1 VTSLTATFGSS
12 TTSIMN
18 VLTQAALTQA
28 ASQESYRF
36 NLVQNLLNAQFQ
48 KKVAALQ
55 ASNNTSAKDNFLK
68 VEISQLGQQKATYG
82 KLQNQYGQNA
92 NILSD
97 ITKQIIAM
105 QNAASAGDSATF
117 DSALATANGEVTY
130 LTVVQDNGT
139 MQPDGVVQLQA
150 SGLGVQSSDS
160 YDLSTPDGQAA
171 ALADLQNAS
180 ALVNQVY
187 NATTG
192 NQTVAGSQVSALG
205 SQANTLNTTLEN
217 DQFDQLSNVTL
228 QTLKLKTQLQTQ
240 VHLIQL
246 SFANAQ
252 SAGASLQQQQLALQ
266 AALEPP
272 PPGTIFSI
280 FG

>member
-1 VTSLTATFGSS
+1 MTSLTPTFGSS

-48 KKVAALQ
+48 KKIAALQ
-55 ASNNTSAKDNFLK
+55 ASNDTSAKDNFLK
-68 VEISQLGQQKATYG
+68 VEISQLAQQKATYST
-82 KLQNQYGQNA
+82 LQKQYGQNA

-97 ITKQIIAM
+97 ITNQIIAM

-117 DSALATANGEVTY
+117 DGALATANADVTY
-130 LTVVQDNGT
+130 LTVVQNNGT
-139 MQPDGVVQLQA
+139 MQPDGVAQLQT
-150 SGLGVQSSDS
+150 SGLGVQSSAS

-180 ALVNQVY
+180 TLVNQVY
-187 NATTG
+187 AATSG
-192 NQTVAGSQVSALG
+192 NQTVAGSQASALG
-205 SQANTLNTTLEN
+205 SQSDTLNSTLEN
-217 DQFDQLSNVTL
+217 DQFNNAANVTV

-246 SFANAQ
+246 NFANAQ

>member
-1 VTSLTATFGSS
+1 MTVSSTFGSS

-18 VLTQAALTQA
+18 VLTAAALNQA

-36 NLVQNLLNAQFQ
+36 QLVQNLLNKQFQ
-48 KKVAALQ
+48 HKIATLQ
-55 ASNNTSAKDNFLK
+55 ANNDTSATDNFLK
-68 VEISQLGQQKATYG
+68 VEISQLGQQKASYS
-82 KLQNQYGQNA
+82 KLQTQYGQNA

-97 ITKQIIAM
+97 ITNQIVAM

-117 DSALATANGEVTY
+117 DGALATANADLSY
-130 LTVVQDNGT
+130 LTVVEDNGT
-139 MQPDGVVQLQA
+139 MQPDGVAQLKG
-150 SGLGVQSSDS
+150 SGLGVQSGGS
-160 YDLSTPDGQAA
+160 YDLSTPEGQAA

-180 ALVNQVY
+180 SLVNQVY
-187 NATTG
+187 AATTG
-192 NQTVAGSQVSALG
+192 NQTVAGSQVTALG
-205 SQANTLNTTLEN
+205 SQVSTLNSTLEN
-217 DQFDQLSNVTL
+217 DQFNNAANVTL
-228 QTLKLKTQLQTQ
+228 QTLKLKQQLNTQ

-246 SFANAQ
+246 NFANAQ
-252 SAGASLQQQQLALQ
+252 TAGANLQKQQLALQ

>member
-150 SGLGVQSSDS
+150 SGLGVQSSHS

>member
-1 VTSLTATFGSS
+1 VVSLTPTFGSS

-36 NLVQNLLNAQFQ
+36 NLVQNLLNKQFQ
-48 KKVAALQ
+48 QKIANLQ
-55 ASNNTSAKDNFLK
+55 ANNDTSAKDNFLK

-97 ITKQIIAM
+97 ITNQIIAM
-105 QNAASAGDSATF
+105 QNAASAGDPATF
-117 DSALATANGEVTY
+117 DSALATANSEVTY

-139 MQPDGVVQLQA
+139 MQPDGVAQLQQ
-150 SGLGVQSSDS
+150 SGLGLQSSDS
-160 YDLSTPDGQAA
+160 YDLSTPEGQAA

-180 ALVNQVY
+180 TLISQVY
-187 NATTG
+187 AATTG
-192 NQTVAGSQVSALG
+192 NQTVAGSQVNALG
-205 SQANTLNTTLEN
+205 SQVNTLTTTLEN
-217 DQFDQLSNVTL
+217 DQFNNMSSVTL
-228 QTLKLKTQLQTQ
+228 ATLKLKTQLQTQ

-246 SFANAQ
+246 NFANAQ
-252 SAGASLQQQQLALQ
+252 NAGASLQQQQLAMQ

>member
-1 VTSLTATFGSS
+1 MTSLTPTFGSS

-48 KKVAALQ
+48 KKIAALQ
-55 ASNNTSAKDNFLK
+55 ASNDTSAKDNFLK
-68 VEISQLGQQKATYG
+68 VEISQLAQQKATYST
-82 KLQNQYGQNA
+82 LQKQYGQNA

-97 ITKQIIAM
+97 ITNQIIAM

-117 DSALATANGEVTY
+117 DGALATANADVTY
-130 LTVVQDNGT
+130 LTVVQNNGT
-139 MQPDGVVQLQA
+139 MQPDGVAQLQT
-150 SGLGVQSSDS
+150 SGLGVQSSAS

-180 ALVNQVY
+180 TLVNQVY
-187 NATTG
+187 AATSG
-192 NQTVAGSQVSALG
+192 NQTVAGSQASALG
-205 SQANTLNTTLEN
+205 SQSDTLNSTLED
-217 DQFDQLSNVTL
+217 DQFNNAANVTV

-246 SFANAQ
+246 NFANAQ